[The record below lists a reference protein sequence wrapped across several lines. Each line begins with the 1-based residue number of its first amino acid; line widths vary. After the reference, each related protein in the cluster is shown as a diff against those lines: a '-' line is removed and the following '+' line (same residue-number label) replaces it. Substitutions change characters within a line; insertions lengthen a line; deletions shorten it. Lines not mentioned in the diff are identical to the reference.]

1 MKRAVVLVAV
11 LVLVAIAALAAAG
24 LLARSG
30 VSAESSAASVRA
42 SQLRLVASSGVEIL
56 RRTIEQQRSALLQ
69 GSEPK
74 LPESWTIY
82 KTPGGERGVVRLVTL
97 GQTAEGTGPQA
108 VSENAKIDLN
118 VCDPALL
125 AGVLDEAGAGNLVAL
140 RQKGSFACVED
151 AQAELAEGVV
161 SGEPRGPEARPAGE
175 AKADHWDL
183 ATCFAFEPRV
193 ITPEGEAKALPQI
206 DLSGGVTAEAAP
218 SLLDGLPSDA
228 ASAVRPLLGETA
240 YAGRGAFL
248 SALQRAGVAVE
259 HWSTLSDRVCFSP
272 DPFGRGSIDMNRADV
287 RVLALVPGLDGALAR
302 SIVETRSR
310 LDEQKLSR
318 ITWPLEQG
326 LLTAAQF
333 LAMCDHVSIR
343 STVWRVRLVAQIE
356 RDQGGLSREP
366 VVLASSEWD
375 AVVDASG
382 ESAQIALWRDASVP
396 AAAFAS
402 VGEPRPTLVPE
413 SISPAAIPTEGKH
426 NSRSDERSALELDDK
441 MWDDAGRPAVSPDPK
456 PASDNRIGR
465 WAPR

>member
-1 MKRAVVLVAV
+1 MNRAVVLVAV

-42 SQLRLVASSGVEIL
+42 SQLRMVASSGVEIL
-56 RRTIEQQRSALLQ
+56 RRTIEQQRPALLR
-69 GSEPK
+69 GGAPT

-82 KTPGGERGVVRLVTL
+82 KSPGGERGVVRLVSL
-97 GQTAEGTGPQA
+97 GQTSEGTSPQA
-108 VSENAKIDLN
+108 VSENAKIDIN
-118 VCDPALL
+118 VCDPAFL
-125 AGVLDEAGAGNLVAL
+125 AGVLDEAAAGDLTAL

-151 AQAELAEGVV
+151 ARAELAEGVE
-161 SGEPRGPEARPAGE
+161 SGVPREPEAKPAGE
-175 AKADHWDL
+175 AKADHWEL

-193 ITPEGEAKALPQI
+193 IAPEGEAKALPQV
-206 DLSGGVTAEAAP
+206 DLSGGVTADSAAAI
-218 SLLDGLPSDA
+218 LDGLPPDA
-228 ASAVRPLLGETA
+228 ASAVRPLLVETA
-240 YAGRGAFL
+240 YASRGAFL

-287 RVLALVPGLDGALAR
+287 GVLALVPGLDGAIAR

-310 LDEQKLSR
+310 LDEEKLSR

-326 LLTAAQF
+326 LLTTAQF
-333 LAMCDHVSIR
+333 LAMCDHVSVR
-343 STVWRVRLVAQIE
+343 STVWRVRLVVQIE
-356 RDQGGLSREP
+356 RDQGGSNRELL
-366 VVLASSEWD
+366 VLASSEWD

-396 AAAFAS
+396 NAAFAS
-402 VGEPRPTLVPE
+402 VGEPRPSLIPE
-413 SISPAAIPTEGKH
+413 SISPAALPTEGKH
-426 NSRSDERSALELDDK
+426 NSRSDERSALDPDDK